1 MKKILT
7 IVESVCSLSLLG
19 AYIMLL
25 MLRNTI
31 SYEKVSTFEETPKS
45 SLFVIMEH
53 NHILGYLFVFLGVM
67 LAFVTAIRLFYI
79 GKENMTK

>member
-19 AYIMLL
+19 TYIMLL

-31 SYEKVSTFEETPKS
+31 SYEKVSTFEKTPKS
-45 SLFVIMEH
+45 NLFVIMEH
-53 NHILGYLFVFLGVM
+53 NHILGYLFVILGVI
-67 LAFVTAIRLFYI
+67 LAIVTVIRLFYM
-79 GKENMTK
+79 GKKEA